1 VPVDEPD
8 DDVAAPLRR
17 LMRRASLAQE
27 AHDSIRRDLLSGAW
41 PRGQVL
47 FEQALAEQLRMSR
60 TPVREAL
67 HRLALAGMIEPA
79 PGGGYVRRGS
89 TPRDVRE
96 HGELRLLLEPEA
108 AALAARRGGA
118 RLAEALERDLAGQP
132 GPEPA
137 RNMRLHVAIADASG
151 NDVLAG
157 LIRTLN
163 ERVAV
168 HEIHAGRDAASDAGH
183 RAILEA
189 LRDGDPEAAA
199 AAMHEHLES
208 VQRAQ
213 LDRVRRNRPR
223 IDG

>member
-8 DDVAAPLRR
+8 DEAAVPLRP

-41 PRGQVL
+41 SRGEVL

-67 HRLALAGMIEPA
+67 HRLVLAGMIEPA

-118 RLAEALERDLAGQP
+118 RLADALGRELAGEP

-163 ERVAV
+163 ERLAV
-168 HEIHAGRDAASDAGH
+168 QEIRAGPDAADDAGH
-183 RAILEA
+183 RAILAA

-199 AAMHEHLES
+199 AAMREHLES

-213 LDRVRRNRPR
+213 LDQVSRNRPR